1 MQKVPQDIGSLSK
14 REQKALAEILK
25 DPAAWGELFLRNRD
39 GTPHSFWEHDE
50 RIAKNPNHFAVVR
63 HVYHIALPAAS
74 ILDKP

>member
-39 GTPHSFWEHDE
+39 GTPRSFVRCNE
-50 RIAKNPNHFAVVR
+50 RFEKSTSLAVVR
-63 HVYHIALPAAS
+63 HNSHIVLPAAS